1 MAINLSKGQS
11 IQLDKKKNNL
21 SSLVMGLG
29 WDVGRPEKTG
39 FFKSLLNANTKG
51 SEFDLDGFA
60 MLLDHDDRL
69 RSDNDLIYFGNLSTS
84 DQTIVHS
91 GDNLTGE
98 GEGDDE
104 QITLQLGRIAERY
117 QRILFCVNIYNG
129 RQRDQHFGMVANAF
143 VRAVDA
149 DGKEMAR
156 FQLSA
161 EPQYDGKVSMIMG
174 DLVRQGT
181 EWNFRGLG
189 EALDTDSIGE
199 VAQRYA
205 V

>member
-1 MAINLSKGQS
+1 MAINLSKGQT
-11 IQLDKKKNNL
+11 IQLDKKQNNL

-29 WDVGRPEKTG
+29 WDVRKPEKTG
-39 FFKSLLNANTKG
+39 FFQRLLNADAKG
-51 SEFDLDGFA
+51 TEFDLDGFA
-60 MLLDHDDRL
+60 LLLDRDGRL
-69 RSDNDLIYFGNLSTS
+69 QSDKDLVYFGNLTTP
-84 DQTIVHS
+84 DRTVVHS

-98 GEGDDE
+98 GQGDDE
-104 QITLQLGRIAERY
+104 RITIQLGRVAERY
-117 QRILFCVNIYNG
+117 QRIVFCVNIYNG
-129 RQRDQHFGMVANAF
+129 PTRGQHFGMVANGF

-181 EWNFRGLG
+181 EWTFGGLG
-189 EALDTDSIGE
+189 EALDAASIEE
-199 VAQRYA
+199 VARRYSR
-205 V
+205 